1 MSRRT
6 QLALA
11 LLFAAPLMRAESKP
25 EPPALSPELLARLR
39 AEAPPSRDIHRPRRM
54 WKTSLA
60 VMAAA
65 SAADLLTSVGKRERN
80 PLLQSADGRFRG
92 RGILIKSAL
101 TGGAITSQMLLL
113 RKNPEAAPYAAVANF
128 ALSGLFTSVAV
139 HNLGNSR
146 ARPAA
151 AVTGVAAAGAAG
163 DGAAAK

>member
-1 MSRRT
+1 MTRRT

-11 LLFAAPLMRAESKP
+11 LLFAAPLMRAESRP
-25 EPPALSPELLARLR
+25 EPPALSPELVARLR
-39 AEAPPSRDIHRPRRM
+39 SEAPPSRDIHRPRRL

-80 PLLQSADGRFRG
+80 PLLQSANGRFGARG
-92 RGILIKSAL
+92 MAIKSAI
-101 TGGAITSQMLLL
+101 TGGAIASQMLLL

-139 HNLGNSR
+139 HNLGNGPKTP
-146 ARPAA
+146 AATPVAA
-151 AVTGVAAAGAAG
+151 AVAAE
-163 DGAAAK
+163 AK